1 MKVLLVTKVL
11 LALLKLLPTS
21 ASLKMRAQTKA
32 KALLPNTR
40 VNLALLSKV
49 SDHFFSAE
57 RNILKRTS

>member
-32 KALLPNTR
+32 KALLPNKR

-49 SDHFFSAE
+49 SDHFFPAE